1 MIRQP
6 PRSTRTDTLFP
17 YTTLFRSNEHPEEDS
32 LAVRARVGSVATEHL
47 SDLVGVMSDTKLVQT
62 VSERLQPLGTSE
74 VDPSSGEHPIDRRVE
89 GDELDVGQSIDEL
102 PEGNR
107 AVIGLDR
114 PRRPAPSTR
123 TASGPG
129 ARSPGLLEQAD
140 V

>member
-74 VDPSSGEHPIDRRVE
+74 VDPSFGEHPIDRRVE
-89 GDELDVGQSIDEL
+89 GDALAVGQTVNEL
-102 PEGNR
+102 LEGHQ
-107 AVIGLDR
+107 AVIGFALGR
-114 PRRPAPSTR
+114 A
-123 TASGPG
+123 ACW
-129 ARSPGLLEQAD
+129 ARVCQYVYISVVAATLQKT
-140 V
+140 